1 MKKFLHNQEISQK
14 IITERLLFARSSKVF
29 RSRIRIKLIIKASR
43 TVTIFY
49 EKKKKSDPSFRESRG
64 GGEAEIFSP
73 FRRLPPRLDVSPR
86 DSFKGITPLAFPRQP
101 RRRDW
106 HSRRVLNPFADRRDT
121 STPRHEHAAPLGQP
135 AFVPR
140 NGGQRLAP
148 TIYPYTFSSKY
159 LFPIARN
166 DTLFTVIIF
175 LIVVVISYNFK
186 GGSFQ
191 SLSEEI

>member
-1 MKKFLHNQEISQK
+1 MK
-14 IITERLLFARSSKVF
+14 
-29 RSRIRIKLIIKASR
+29 
-43 TVTIFY
+43 
-49 EKKKKSDPSFRESRG
+49 KKKKSDPSFRKSKRG

-86 DSFKGITPLAFPRQP
+86 DSFKRDYTSCFSTPATSTRLAF
-101 RRRDW
+101 
-106 HSRRVLNPFADRRDT
+106 ST
-121 STPRHEHAAPLGQP
+121 SLGSFGRSPRHEHAAPLGQP

>member
-29 RSRIRIKLIIKASR
+29 RSRIRIKLMIKAST

-49 EKKKKSDPSFRESRG
+49 EKKKKSDPSFRKSKRG

-106 HSRRVLNPFADRRDT
+106 HSRRVLDPLADRRDT
-121 STPRHEHAAPLGQP
+121 STPRHLDSQHSSRETVDNGWPQRYILIRSL
-135 AFVPR
+135 R
-140 NGGQRLAP
+140 N
-148 TIYPYTFSSKY
+148 
-159 LFPIARN
+159 
-166 DTLFTVIIF
+166 IF
-175 LIVVVISYNFK
+175 
-186 GGSFQ
+186 FQ
-191 SLSEEI
+191 SLETIHFLPLLFF

>member
-1 MKKFLHNQEISQK
+1 MKKKRNQIPPSENQE
-14 IITERLLFARSSKVF
+14 
-29 RSRIRIKLIIKASR
+29 
-43 TVTIFY
+43 
-49 EKKKKSDPSFRESRG
+49 
-64 GGEAEIFSP
+64 GGERQRSFLP
-73 FRRLPPRLDVSPR
+73 FDVFLQLDVSPR

>member
-1 MKKFLHNQEISQK
+1 MK
-14 IITERLLFARSSKVF
+14 
-29 RSRIRIKLIIKASR
+29 
-43 TVTIFY
+43 
-49 EKKKKSDPSFRESRG
+49 KKKKSDPSFRKSKRG

-106 HSRRVLNPFADRRDT
+106 HSRRVLDPLADRRDT
-121 STPRHEHAAPLGQP
+121 STPRHLDSQHSSRET
-135 AFVPR
+135 VD
-140 NGGQRLAP
+140 NGWPQRF
-148 TIYPYTFSSKY
+148 PYTFSSKY
-159 LFPIARN
+159 LSPIARN

-191 SLSEEI
+191 SLSEKI

>member
-1 MKKFLHNQEISQK
+1 MKKKRNQIPPSENQEGGERQRSFLPFDVFLHVS
-14 IITERLLFARSSKVF
+14 T
-29 RSRIRIKLIIKASR
+29 
-43 TVTIFY
+43 
-49 EKKKKSDPSFRESRG
+49 SRG
-64 GGEAEIFSP
+64 
-73 FRRLPPRLDVSPR
+73 SPR

-106 HSRRVLNPFADRRDT
+106 HSRRVLDPFADRRDT
-121 STPRHEHAAPLGQP
+121 STPRHLDSQHSSRET
-135 AFVPR
+135 VD
-140 NGGQRLAP
+140 NGWPQRF
-148 TIYPYTFSSKY
+148 PYTFSSKY
-159 LFPIARN
+159 LSPIARN